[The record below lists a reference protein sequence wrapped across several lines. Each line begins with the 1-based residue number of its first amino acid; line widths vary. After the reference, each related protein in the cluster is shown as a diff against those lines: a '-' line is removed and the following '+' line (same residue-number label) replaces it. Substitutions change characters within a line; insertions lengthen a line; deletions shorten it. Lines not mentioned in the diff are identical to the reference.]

1 MNKGASWT
9 LTWSL
14 VVPGSYIPNDQQN
27 LVFIWRKLVGHG
39 KAMQDGSLQLWLWAY
54 QCQRGGHYVH
64 IQQDWVP
71 VLYCLT
77 TLITTMLGG
86 GRERGLGEKTVGNL
100 SVRLWGTRETDG
112 WMDMAPPPS
121 PTPYTYIIYTCTR
134 KSSFLTEH
142 ANLLL
147 LFCSLVLRVL
157 SITHM
162 DMEVDDH

>member
-1 MNKGASWT
+1 MNKGANWT

-54 QCQRGGHYVH
+54 QCQRGGHYIH

-86 GRERGLGEKTVGNL
+86 GGREGWGKKWWGIY
-100 SVRLWGTRETDG
+100 LWGYGVQEKQMDG
-112 WMDMAPPPS
+112 YGPPPPS
-121 PTPYTYIIYTCTR
+121 PTPYTYILYTCTR